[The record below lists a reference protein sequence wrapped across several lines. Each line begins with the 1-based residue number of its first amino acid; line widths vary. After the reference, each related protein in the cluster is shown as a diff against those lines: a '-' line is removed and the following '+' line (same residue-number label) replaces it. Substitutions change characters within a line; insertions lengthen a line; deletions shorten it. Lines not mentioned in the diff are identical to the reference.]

1 MFLSSD
7 SWVRSRSGLEGF
19 VRGGGLYFWEIK
31 FWKGSVLMDHFIVC
45 ELLG

>member
-7 SWVRSRSGLEGF
+7 SWVRSRSGLGG
-19 VRGGGLYFWEIK
+19 VLGGGLDFSIG